1 MLGAEGLQ
9 LAQRVDGCSAH
20 LLAAQFGVDVEHADQ
35 FISVGI
41 AADEAG
47 HRRTQA
53 ASADQDGGQLF
64 AVAKQQFA
72 DLCPQH
78 IHLIADA
85 LLAKTAETVEVLA
98 HLAGSG
104 AHHVGQL
111 AGGDFLL
118 AVGRQGR
125 QVAVILWKTLDNGKR
140 YLALNC
146 HDTYLTM
153 PGCERPE
160 RIPFAKFITYYKL
173 RASNCQFFI

>member
-1 MLGAEGLQ
+1 MSEWIRIRVKDFYKDAVGELEYTYVTREVYEA
-9 LAQRVDGCSAH
+9 LADTFRKEAH
-20 LLAAQFGVDVEHADQ
+20 
-35 FISVGI
+35 
-41 AADEAG
+41 
-47 HRRTQA
+47 
-53 ASADQDGGQLF
+53 
-64 AVAKQQFA
+64 A

-78 IHLIADA
+78 IHLITDA
-85 LLAKTAETVEVLA
+85 LLAETAETVEVLA

-125 QVAVILWKTLDNGKR
+125 QVAVILGKTLDNGKR

-153 PGCERPE
+153 PGCECPE

-173 RASNCQFFI
+173 RTSNCQFFI